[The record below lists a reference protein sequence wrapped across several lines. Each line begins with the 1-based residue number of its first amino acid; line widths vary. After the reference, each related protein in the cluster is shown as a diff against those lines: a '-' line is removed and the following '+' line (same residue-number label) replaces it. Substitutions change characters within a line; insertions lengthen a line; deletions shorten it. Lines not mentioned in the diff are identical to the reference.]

1 MAVVPVAPA
10 QDAAEKSAGMSVGEP
25 SCMSP
30 NPEMLTFCKGNGIL
44 RKPHGWPMK
53 LPWHMKTVQGC
64 QPCTVQT
71 HTSHL

>member
-10 QDAAEKSAGMSVGEP
+10 QDAAEKTAGMSVGEP

-44 RKPHGWPMK
+44 RKPHG
-53 LPWHMKTVQGC
+53 
-64 QPCTVQT
+64 
-71 HTSHL
+71 